1 MPQCRS
7 PRWYWAAVAT
17 STVAGLALSACASA
31 PSPVGPAGGSSS
43 PASPS
48 ASPTASAA
56 SASRPLAPLT
66 GRPAAGATVR
76 RPAVAVD
83 LAGPDPTGLASADL
97 VFQEFTSPVRY
108 IAVFQSRSA
117 TAGPVTGTQPTDEAA
132 LSVLHPLIGYD
143 GGAAPYF
150 VTALDKSTVK
160 DAGYSRSPSLYTAGP
175 QGLTVSTKAIVS
187 AVPGVSAPPPLFQYR
202 GAESGASTLAGTGL
216 SHPTSAHVTIPGNG
230 TQVWT
235 FDQHADAWVLASG
248 GPRVQVANVVV
259 QTVPYKQI
267 GINARAGRSTQSA
280 RLVGTGRAEV
290 LSGSAAGHRGG
301 TAAGGTWARP
311 FIKKVTVYL
320 DSSGSPMSFQPGS
333 TWVILAPPGTRVS
346 TSG

>member
-7 PRWYWAAVAT
+7 PRWYWAAAVT
-17 STVAGLALSACASA
+17 MAGLALSACAGA

-48 ASPTASAA
+48 ATPTASAA
-56 SASRPLAPLT
+56 TASRPLAPLT
-66 GRPAAGATVR
+66 GLPAASAAAAR

-83 LAGPDPTGLASADL
+83 LSGPAPTGLTSADL

-132 LSVLHPLIGYD
+132 LSVLHPLVAYD

-150 VTALDKSTVK
+150 VTALDKSKVK
-160 DAGYSRSPSLYTAGP
+160 DAGYSGYPSAYTTGP
-175 QGLTVSTKAIVS
+175 QGLSVS
-187 AVPGVSAPPPLFQYR
+187 AKAVMSAVSGASAPPPLFQYR
-202 GAESGASTLAGTGL
+202 GAESGASTLAGTGV
-216 SHPTSAHVTIPGNG
+216 SRPSSARVTIPGYG
-230 TQVWT
+230 TQDWT
-235 FDQHADAWVLASG
+235 FNQHADAWVLASG
-248 GPRVQVANVVV
+248 GPRVRVANVVV

-267 GINARAGRSTQSA
+267 GINARAGRTTEA
-280 RLVGTGRAEV
+280 AHLIGTGRAEV
-290 LSGSAAGHRGG
+290 LSGSAAGHSGG
-301 TAAGGTWARP
+301 TAADGTWARP
-311 FIKKVTVYL
+311 FIGKVTVYL
-320 DSSGSPMSFQPGS
+320 DSSGTPMSFRPGS
-333 TWVILAPPGTRVS
+333 TWVILAPPGTQVS